1 MDDVLREK
9 YGSTEEEIGEI
20 KMVLVVREDLKMGK
34 GKIGAQCGHATLG
47 AFKEVQGRAKE
58 SKFWKK
64 ILELYSWKMGL
75 HKKICLKANSE

>member
-1 MDDVLREK
+1 M
-9 YGSTEEEIGEI
+9 GET

-47 AFKEVQGRAKE
+47 SYKQVKKLAEGG

-64 ILELYSWKMGL
+64 VLDSYSWGMGL
-75 HKKICLKANSE
+75 HKKICLKANSEQEL